1 MRVEG
6 AAVRPLAGT
15 RSGTSRAA
23 VLAWASVLLYVGVTI
38 VTLALEVRFVGHV
51 EIVDIWV
58 VIALGASVV
67 VGALIVGKHPRHPI
81 GWMFCAAALFYGA
94 SFLTRQYAIL
104 ALVVAPGT
112 LPFGQA
118 MAWFGFWL
126 EIPALAVFVL
136 FLPLLFPDG
145 HLPSPRWRPVAFVA
159 AAAVGIA
166 VLIQMVAPDTYA
178 PFYPSIRNP
187 IGLDQYQAV
196 FDAIGAAMQ
205 VVLVGVVAVGAAAV
219 FSRVRNADAD
229 ERRQIKWFAYAGAI
243 LVVTFVVDTA
253 ARFVPSLLAVT
264 DILGGLALSAFP
276 AAVGIAILRNR
287 LYDIDLIINRTV
299 VYVLLT
305 AVLAG
310 VYTASVALFQ
320 RMFVA
325 VTGQNSDI
333 AIVMTLFV
341 LATVFTPVKNT
352 LQATVDRRI
361 KPTPS
366 HVADTAGRVSGIDD
380 LLMLSELHDRG
391 VLSDAEFAAKKK
403 QVLGI

>member
-1 MRVEG
+1 MS
-6 AAVRPLAGT
+6 AASAAMVGVLT
-15 RSGTSRAA
+15 SGSRARW
-23 VLAWASVLLYVGVTI
+23 LAWASVVLYVGATI
-38 VTLALEVRFVGHV
+38 VTFLLEVRFVGRV
-51 EIVDIWV
+51 EVLDLWV
-58 VIALGASVV
+58 VIALAASGV
-67 VGALIVGKHPRHPI
+67 VGALIVSRHPRHPI
-81 GWMFCAAALFYGA
+81 GWMFCAAPLFFAA
-94 SFLTRQYAIL
+94 SFITRQYAIL

-126 EIPALAVFVL
+126 EIPAIALFVL

-159 AAAVGIA
+159 AAAVGA
-166 VLIQMVAPDTYA
+166 TVLIVMVAPNTYA

-187 IGLDQYQAV
+187 IGLDQYAGV
-196 FDAIGAAMQ
+196 FDAIEGALQA
-205 VVLVGVVAVGAAAV
+205 LLLAVVAVGAMAV
-219 FSRVRNADAD
+219 FSRVRNADAN

-243 LVVTFVVDTA
+243 LLATFVVEA
-253 ARFVPSLLAVT
+253 VARFVPSLTGLTNILAGV
-264 DILGGLALSAFP
+264 ALSAFP

-305 AVLAG
+305 AILAG
-310 VYTASVALFQ
+310 VYSAAVAFFERL
-320 RMFVA
+320 FVA
-325 VTGQNSDI
+325 MSGQTSDL

-341 LATVFTPVKNT
+341 VATVFTPIKNT

-361 KPTPS
+361 KPSSRP
-366 HVADTAGRVSGIDD
+366 VAAHSAGIDD

-391 VLSDAEFAAKKK
+391 VLTDEEFAAKKK

>member
-1 MRVEG
+1 MEG
-6 AAVRPLAGT
+6 AAVRSLAGA
-15 RSGTSRAA
+15 RSGLSRAA
-23 VLAWASVLLYVGVTI
+23 VLAWACVLLYAVANV
-38 VTLALEVRFVGHV
+38 VTLLLEIRFVGAFTV
-51 EIVDIWV
+51 IDVWV
-58 VIALGASVV
+58 VIALAASGV
-67 VGALIVGKHPRHPI
+67 VGALIVSAHPRHPI
-81 GWMFCAAALFYGA
+81 GWMFSAAPLFLCA
-94 SFLTRQYAIL
+94 SFFARQYAIL

-126 EIPALAVFVL
+126 EIPAIAVFVL
-136 FLPLLFPDG
+136 FLPLFFPDG
-145 HLPSPRWRPVAFVA
+145 HLPSPRWRPVAFA
-159 AAAVGIA
+159 AVAAVGVA
-166 VLIQMVAPDTYA
+166 VVVTMVTPDTY
-178 PFYPSIRNP
+178 PLYPSIRNP
-187 IGLDQYQAV
+187 MGLDQYKGV
-196 FDAIGAAMQ
+196 FDAIEGLMQ
-205 VVLVGVVAVGAAAV
+205 VLLLGVVAVGATAV
-219 FSRVRNADAD
+219 FSRVRGADAD

-243 LVVTFVVDTA
+243 LFVTFVVDTL
-253 ARFVPSLLAVT
+253 ARFVPSLNAVT
-264 DILGGLALSAFP
+264 DIMAGVALSAFP

-325 VTGQNSDI
+325 MTGQNSDI

-361 KPTPS
+361 KPGDS
-366 HVADTAGRVSGIDD
+366 HVAHAAARVSGIDD

-391 VLSDAEFAAKKK
+391 VLTDEEFAAKKK
-403 QVLGI
+403 RVLGI